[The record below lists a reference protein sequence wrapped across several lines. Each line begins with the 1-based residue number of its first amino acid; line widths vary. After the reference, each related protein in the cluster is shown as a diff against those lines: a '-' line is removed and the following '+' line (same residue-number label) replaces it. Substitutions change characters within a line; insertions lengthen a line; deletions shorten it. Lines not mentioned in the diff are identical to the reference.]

1 MHEAAAI
8 PFHLLRP
15 LWLIALV
22 PVIAVVLL
30 VRWRQSPEAQWGG
43 VIAPH
48 LLKELIVRPGGR
60 GTVDPIYLVA
70 AAMVFSIL
78 ALSGPT
84 WRRELPPFVED
95 KAPLMIVLAL
105 NSSMNQTDIA
115 PSRLDRAKQ
124 KIGDLLAARAGARSG
139 LIAYAGTAHLVMP
152 LTDDGSVIAPFL
164 AALTPSLMPADGKNV
179 SAAVALAAQSLA
191 SEATAGT
198 ILIVGDGLDDGEDAV
213 ARQVAGRSNIA
224 VLRVAPSHG
233 GTTSALERSDA
244 VPVSIDN
251 SDIQALERR
260 IETHFQAAQG
270 DAFGAQWK
278 DEGYWLL
285 LPAALLTLLWFRRG
299 TTVPWVLACFL
310 MFHGWPA
317 GAQSVT
323 TINGTPW
330 LKNLW
335 LTPDQQGRIAFD
347 HGDYATAA
355 KLFTDPMWRGT
366 AAYRAYDFL
375 TAAQAFEHVGTIEG
389 RFALGNAQ
397 AQNHAYEKAIKA
409 YDEVLQA
416 QPQNFAAKTNR
427 AIVVAA
433 LKAREEKR
441 RKQEQDDSAPPDEKA
456 DETVVDPDQ
465 KGGKRVQVTP
475 ADVTTPGAAEAWMRA
490 VQTTPADFLKMK
502 FAVQAATPAAKPE
515 ARQ

>member
-15 LWLIALV
+15 MWLVALV
-22 PVIAVVLL
+22 PVVAVLLL

-48 LLKELIVRPGGR
+48 LLKKLIVKPGRQGSIE
-60 GTVDPIYLVA
+60 PIYLVA
-70 AAMVFSIL
+70 TALFLVIL

-95 KAPLMIVLAL
+95 RAPLMIALAL
-105 NSSMNQTDIA
+105 NSSMSQTDVA
-115 PSRLDRAKQ
+115 PSRLERAKQ
-124 KIGDLLAARAGARSG
+124 KIRDLLSARAGARSG

-152 LTDDGSVIAPFL
+152 LTDDRSVIEPFL
-164 AALTPSLMPADGKNV
+164 AALMPALMPADGKNV
-179 SAAVALAAQSLA
+179 SAAVTLAAQSLA
-191 SEATAGT
+191 SEAVAGT
-198 ILIVGDGLDDGEDAV
+198 ILIVSDGLDDAENALIH
-213 ARQVAGRSNIA
+213 QVAGRSNVVI
-224 VLRVAPSHG
+224 LRVAPSQG
-233 GTTSALERSDA
+233 GVMTALQRSDV

-251 SDIQALERR
+251 SDIQTLERR
-260 IETHFQAAQG
+260 IETRFQAAQG
-270 DAFGAQWK
+270 NAFGAQWR

-285 LPAALLTLLWFRRG
+285 LPAALLSLLWFRRG
-299 TTVPWVLACFL
+299 TTVPWVLAFFL
-310 MFHGWPA
+310 MFHAWPA
-317 GAQSVT
+317 SAQDMS
-323 TINGTPW
+323 W
-330 LKNLW
+330 FKNLW

-355 KLFTDPMWRGT
+355 KRFTDPMWRGI

-375 TAAQAFEHVGTIEG
+375 TAAQAFEHVDTIEG

-409 YDEVLQA
+409 YDEVLKA

-441 RKQEQDDSAPPDEKA
+441 QKQEQEDSAPPDEKA

-475 ADVTTPGAAEAWMRA
+475 EDVTTPGAAEAWMRQ
-490 VQTTPADFLKMK
+490 VQTTPADFLKQK
-502 FAVQAATPAAKPE
+502 FAIQAAASRVKPE